1 MCASGL
7 KTVMMAAQS
16 IRLGDNRLMVAGG
29 MESMSKIPHYAYLRS
44 PTIYAHATLV
54 DGLMNDGLTDVY
66 DQIPMGSCT
75 EKVNSEMG
83 ITREMQDKFAINSY
97 ERAREAQANGT
108 FDWEIVD
115 IVNQTRK
122 GEVTINKD
130 EEC

>member
-29 MESMSKIPHYAYLRS
+29 MESMSKIPHYAYLRN

-83 ITREMQDKFAINSY
+83 ITREMQDEFAINSY
-97 ERAREAQANGT
+97 ERAREAQENGT